1 MAQVSDNLALT
12 LVDPTTDG
20 DEAFNISTM
29 LNFNWRKVDAAVGD
43 LDVPALELGLES
55 TDIAGILKELADRV
69 IALEEGN

>member
-29 LNFNWRKVDAAVGD
+29 LNWTWRKVDAAVGD

>member
-12 LVDPTTDG
+12 LVDPSTDG

-29 LNFNWRKVDAAVGD
+29 LNFNWVKVDAAVGD